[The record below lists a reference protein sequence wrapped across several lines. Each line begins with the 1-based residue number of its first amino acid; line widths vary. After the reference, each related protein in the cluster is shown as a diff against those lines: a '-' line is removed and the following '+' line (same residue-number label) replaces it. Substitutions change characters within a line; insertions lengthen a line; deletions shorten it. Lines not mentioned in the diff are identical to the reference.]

1 MVPPPY
7 RKDRTN
13 MGGGIILREDIPS
26 KELKAI
32 YLSNDK
38 EYIFVEIN
46 LYKKKWLICGFY
58 NPCKNQIKNQ
68 IMFLSKNLDYYVSLY
83 DNIIILDDFN
93 TEHLDPYTNEFINM
107 YGLKNVVNE
116 PTCYKNVSNPSCID
130 LILTNRPKS
139 FQKTTALETGLSDF
153 HKMTITIMKT
163 MFRK

>member
-1 MVPPPY
+1 MLISKTKIDGSFANPIFSMDGSPPY

-13 MGGGIILREDIPS
+13 MDGGIILYVREDTPS

-68 IMFLSKNLDYYVSLY
+68 IMFLSNNLD
-83 DNIIILDDFN
+83 
-93 TEHLDPYTNEFINM
+93 
-107 YGLKNVVNE
+107 
-116 PTCYKNVSNPSCID
+116 
-130 LILTNRPKS
+130 
-139 FQKTTALETGLSDF
+139 
-153 HKMTITIMKT
+153 
-163 MFRK
+163 